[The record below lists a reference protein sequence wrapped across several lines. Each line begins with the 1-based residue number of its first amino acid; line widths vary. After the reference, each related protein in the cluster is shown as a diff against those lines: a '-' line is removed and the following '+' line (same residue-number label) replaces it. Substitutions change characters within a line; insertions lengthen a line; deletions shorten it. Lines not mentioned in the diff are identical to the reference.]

1 MNAGLSRRDEIFT
14 QLEHQLV
21 VSCQPV
27 EGGPL
32 DRTDFIV
39 AMAAAAIAG
48 GAKGLRIEG
57 AASVE
62 AVARDVRVPIIGIVK
77 QDPASSGVRIT
88 PREEDV
94 DALAAAGAEII
105 AIDATERARPVPF
118 CDLVGRAHGH
128 GCLVMADCS
137 NFDEARLAAQLG
149 CEIVGSTLSGYTGGE
164 VPGEPDLELIE
175 QMADL
180 DVRVM
185 AEGRIRTPQQAATA
199 LDRGAWSV
207 TVGSAITRV
216 EHVTSW
222 FAMALGDVKH
232 R

>member
-1 MNAGLSRRDEIFT
+1 MNGGLSRRDEIYAL
-14 QLEHQLV
+14 LEHQLV

-27 EGGPL
+27 ERGPL

-39 AMAAAAIAG
+39 AMAAAAVAG

-57 AASVE
+57 AANVE
-62 AVARDVRVPIIGIVK
+62 AVARDSRVPIIGIVK
-77 QDPASSGVRIT
+77 HDPAGSGVRIT
-88 PREEDV
+88 PLQEDV

-105 AIDATERARPVPF
+105 AIDATTRARPVPF
-118 CDLVGRAHGH
+118 CDLVHRAHNH
-128 GCLVMADCS
+128 GRLVMADCS
-137 NFDEARLAAQLG
+137 DLDEAKLAVQLG
-149 CEIVGSTLSGYTGGE
+149 CDIVGSTLSGYTGGE

-185 AEGRIRTPQQAATA
+185 AEGRIRTPHQAAMA
-199 LDRGAWSV
+199 LERGAWSV

-216 EHVTSW
+216 EHITSW
-222 FAMALGDVKH
+222 FAMALGGVK